1 MALLA
6 RARSPELQVT
16 PGGLRGAVPE
26 LAQLITLRGAARHF
40 AWQARTRVRSA
51 RAGVRASR
59 FRGRGI
65 DFAEVRIYEPG
76 DDVRHIDW
84 RVTARTGTPH
94 TKIFQEE
101 RERPI
106 LVVADLGPSSFF
118 GTRRRMK
125 SVAIAELAALL
136 TWTAF
141 DNGDRI
147 GAIIRSGDGHQALRP
162 RHSRATVLQILRRI
176 AEDGAALAERFAAS
190 ADGQRAA
197 GSAADAAFS
206 LADALAQ
213 ARRVARPGTS
223 VFVLSDFSEPGGLDE
238 LGDVRRNL
246 RQLARHCQV
255 DAVLVSDPFER
266 ELPDADLY
274 PISDGRD
281 RALLD
286 TAPAKTRDQWR
297 QQHAFRLAALQR
309 TLHAGRGRVLSAG
322 TENDL
327 DTLLGGWLR

>member
-6 RARSPELQVT
+6 RARSQDLHVT

-26 LAQLITLRGAARHF
+26 LAPLIALRGAARHF
-40 AWQARTRVRSA
+40 AWQARSRVRSA

-65 DFAEVRIYEPG
+65 DFAEVRVYEPG

-147 GAIIRSGDGHQALRP
+147 GAIVRSGDGHHAFRP

-176 AEDGAALAERFAAS
+176 ADDGAALADRFAAAAEGRAES
-190 ADGQRAA
+190 GAGDGA
-197 GSAADAAFS
+197 GFS

-223 VFVLSDFSEPGGLDE
+223 VFVLSDFSAPGALDE
-238 LGDVRRNL
+238 LGDVRRSL
-246 RQLARHCQV
+246 RLLARHSQV

-286 TAPAKTRDQWR
+286 TTPARTREQWR
-297 QQHAFRLAALQR
+297 RQHAQRLDALQQ

-322 TENDL
+322 TEDDL